1 MSVDAHVVLWQSRE
15 LSKKSTNTKRA
26 YIQDLKGFLDF
37 YKDKDI
43 YKLTSLDLRGW
54 LSQRYDRSL
63 TKSSTARALSGVLS
77 FFKYLKKQRVI
88 ADHAIFQLFPPKKEK
103 RLPRGMHSFQI
114 EQTFAG
120 LESMSKSW
128 ISARDAALFTL
139 MYGTG
144 MRISEALSLNQNS
157 IGAYVTIRGKGNI
170 ERTVPLPDIVQER
183 IRDYLVLQPF
193 SKENPSPLFY
203 GARGARLSPI
213 VAARQIQRIRGLCHF
228 TSDVTPHAL
237 RHSCATHLLDE
248 GGDLRRIQKL
258 LGHKSLNTTQMY
270 ISVSHEKLL
279 NRYQKIHPRQKHD
292 QELRNEST

>member
-1 MSVDAHVVLWQSRE
+1 MSIDQHVELWQSRE
-15 LSKKSTNTKRA
+15 LSKKSVNTQRA
-26 YIQDLKGFLDF
+26 YTQDLKGFLDF
-37 YKDKDI
+37 YKGKDI

-54 LSQRYDRSL
+54 LSQRYDQSL

-77 FFKYLKKQRVI
+77 FFKYLKKQKI
-88 ADHAIFQLFPPKKEK
+88 ITDHSIFQLFPPKKEK
-103 RLPRGMHSFQI
+103 RLPRAMHAFQI
-114 EQTFAG
+114 EQTFTQ

-128 ISARDAALFTL
+128 MSARDVALFTL

-157 IGAYVTIRGKGNI
+157 IGAYVVIRGKGNV
-170 ERTVPLPDIVQER
+170 ERTVPLPAVAQER
-183 IRDYLVLQPF
+183 ITQYLAVQPF
-193 SKENPSPLFY
+193 ARQALSPLFY

-279 NRYQKIHPRQKHD
+279 NRYQKIHPRQD
-292 QELRNEST
+292 

>member
-1 MSVDAHVVLWQSRE
+1 MLIDAHVALWQSRE
-15 LSKKSTNTKRA
+15 LCKKSTNTKRA

-37 YKDKDI
+37 YEGKDI
-43 YKLTSLDLRGW
+43 YKLTPLDLRGW

-63 TKSSTARALSGVLS
+63 SKSSTARALSGILS
-77 FFKYLKKQRVI
+77 FFKYLKKQKVI
-88 ADHAIFQLFPPKKEK
+88 TDHAIFQLFPPKKEK
-103 RLPRGMHSFQI
+103 RLPRAMHAFQI

-128 ISARDAALFTL
+128 VSARDVALFTL

-144 MRISEALSLNQNS
+144 MRISEALSLDQNNIS
-157 IGAYVTIRGKGNI
+157 AYVTIRGKGNV
-170 ERTVPLPDIVQER
+170 ERTVPLPEIVQER
-183 IRDYLVLQPF
+183 IRDYLALHPF
-193 SKENPSPLFY
+193 SQEGTSPLFY
-203 GARGARLSPI
+203 GTRGARLSPI

-228 TSDVTPHAL
+228 TSDITPHAL

-279 NRYQKIHPRQKHD
+279 NRYQKIHPRQAQAD
-292 QELRNEST
+292 QD

>member
-1 MSVDAHVVLWQSRE
+1 MSVDQHVALWQSRE
-15 LSKKSTNTKRA
+15 LSKKSANTQRA
-26 YIQDLKGFLDF
+26 YTQDLKGFLDF

-54 LSQRYDRSL
+54 LSQRYDQSL

-77 FFKYLKKQRVI
+77 FFKYLKKQKII
-88 ADHAIFQLFPPKKEK
+88 ADHSIFQLFPPKKEK
-103 RLPRGMHSFQI
+103 RLPRAMHAFQI
-114 EQTFAG
+114 EQTFTK

-128 ISARDAALFTL
+128 MSARDVALFTL

-157 IGAYVTIRGKGNI
+157 IGAYVVIRGKGNV
-170 ERTVPLPDIVQER
+170 ERTVPLPAVVQER
-183 IRDYLVLQPF
+183 ITQYLAVQPF
-193 SKENPSPLFY
+193 ARQALSPLFY
-203 GARGARLSPI
+203 GARGSRLSPI
-213 VAARQIQRIRGLCHF
+213 VAARQIQRIRSLCHF

-279 NRYQKIHPRQKHD
+279 SRYQKIHPRQG
-292 QELRNEST
+292 